1 MKKNTKIAKILL
13 PHNVSSISEYK
24 EPENKI
30 ETNSEENPEKLE
42 KFISDYKIS
51 LSPDLKP
58 EERRKLMN
66 LLFEFRD
73 IFARNMTDIKTFQ
86 GYQVDLI
93 PKNPN
98 PNVTSYT
105 RQYKLRQDE
114 VDEADRQI
122 RELEAGGLVV
132 ENDDCRFSSPA
143 FLVKN
148 EMGR

>member
-1 MKKNTKIAKILL
+1 
-13 PHNVSSISEYK
+13 VSSISEYK

-30 ETNSEENPEKLE
+30 ETSSEENPEKLE

-98 PNVTSYT
+98 VTSYT
-105 RQYKLRQDE
+105 RQ
-114 VDEADRQI
+114 
-122 RELEAGGLVV
+122 
-132 ENDDCRFSSPA
+132 
-143 FLVKN
+143 
-148 EMGR
+148 